1 MPIKVTIETKNLA
14 FPDDTTQ
21 GAPEKYV
28 AAVEF
33 VLKQVDTAIE
43 VFAEERIDRV
53 TPLKDR
59 NGEPCGSVEILR
71 F

>member
-1 MPIKVTIETKNLA
+1 MPIKVLIETKGLA

-21 GAPEKYV
+21 GSSEQYV
-28 AAVEF
+28 RAVETVLSQVEAAVR
-33 VLKQVDTAIE
+33 
-43 VFAEERIDRV
+43 VFAEERIDRT

>member
-1 MPIKVTIETKNLA
+1 MPIRIEVKTSGLA

-21 GAPEKYV
+21 GSAEEYV

-33 VLKQVDTAIE
+33 VLKQVDTAIAI
-43 VFAEERIDRV
+43 FAEERIDRT
-53 TPLKDR
+53 TPLKDAR
-59 NGEPCGSVEILR
+59 GEICGSIECLR